1 MRTAALA
8 LILLVSTSAAAQDRV
23 DRAALDGTWKLE
35 FDIRLEDADNALER
49 MAIRMANGLL
59 EEMEIRFAFM
69 DEGRLRVMVDAF
81 GDKEE
86 EWSDWEITPE
96 GYLRMGDSEHLKG
109 EDTLWYLDG
118 ERLLPFDQDEDEVSG
133 LALVRILD

>member
-8 LILLVSTSAAAQDRV
+8 LIFLVSTSAAAQDRV